1 MVPDERVA
9 FGAAVITVSD
19 GVTRGTRDDA
29 SGDLAQELLESAGYS
44 VVERMVVA
52 DEHRAITAA
61 LRSQVEAQANLIVTT
76 GGTGFG
82 PRDVTPEATAEVV
95 DRPAPGL
102 SELMRAAGLAHTPM
116 AALSRGIAGAA
127 GSSLIVNLPG
137 SPKGVRESLDAV
149 FEVLPHALRL
159 LSGDTEHRSP

>member
-1 MVPDERVA
+1 M
-9 FGAAVITVSD
+9 VITVSD

-29 SGDLAQELLESAGYS
+29 SGDLAQELLETAGLP
-44 VVERMVVA
+44 VVARMAVA
-52 DEHRAITAA
+52 DEHAEIAAA
-61 LRSQVEAQANLIVTT
+61 LRAQVEAKVSLIVTT

-116 AALSRGIAGAA
+116 AALSRGVAGAA
-127 GSSLIVNLPG
+127 GASLVVNLPG
-137 SPKGVRESLDAV
+137 SPKGVRESLEAV
-149 FEVLPHALRL
+149 LEVLPHALRL
-159 LSGDTEHRSP
+159 LSGDTEHRG

>member
-1 MVPDERVA
+1 VVPDERVA

-29 SGDLAQELLESAGYS
+29 SGDLAQELLENAGYS